1 MNWHGPKSQIVHWG
15 KHLYNKNLV
24 TGYDG
29 NISFKKE
36 DGTYLV
42 TKSGTCKKYI
52 QESDIINVNKDGTL
66 ISGPGICST
75 EFTTHVVCY
84 DSRPTATYVVH
95 AHPVKATALTFINKE
110 DLLLEDIVP
119 EVTSQI
125 GPVHTVPYFTPG
137 SEKLATAVQEVLVYN
152 PKCNFIML
160 KQHGIIGIGIDLM
173 QICMHIE
180 KIEYVADVIINT
192 NLSPRKLTS
201 AEVDDLKNYKYPSL
215 K

>member
-66 ISGPGICST
+66 ISGPGSCST
-75 EFTTHVVCY
+75 EFSTHVVCY
-84 DSRPTATYVVH
+84 EARPGATYVVH
-95 AHPVKATALTFINKE
+95 AHPIKATSLSFLDRE
-110 DLLLEDIVP
+110 YLLSKNIVP
-119 EVTSQI
+119 EAVSQI

-137 SEKLATAVQEVLVYN
+137 SDQLAAAVQEVLIYN
-152 PKCNFIML
+152 SDCNFIML
-160 KQHGIIGIGIDLM
+160 KQHGIIGIGTDLM

-180 KIEYVADVIINT
+180 KIEYLANIIFNT
-192 NLSPRKLTS
+192 NFVPRELTEL
-201 AEVDDLKNYKYPSL
+201 EVRDLKNYKYPSL

>member
-1 MNWHGPKSQIVHWG
+1 MSWHGPKSQIVHWG

-75 EFTTHVVCY
+75 EFTTHVACY
-84 DSRPTATYVVH
+84 EARPDATYVVH
-95 AHPVKATALTFINKE
+95 THPIKATSLSFIDRE
-110 DLLLEDIVP
+110 YLLRKNIVP
-119 EVTSQI
+119 EVVSQI
-125 GPVHTVPYFTPG
+125 GPIHIIPYFTPG
-137 SEKLATAVQEVLVYN
+137 SDQLATAVQEVLICN
-152 PKCNFIML
+152 ADCNFIML
-160 KQHGIIGIGIDLM
+160 KQHGIIGIGTNLM

-180 KIEYVADVIINT
+180 KIEYLSEIIFNT
-192 NLSPRKLTS
+192 NFVPRELTEL
-201 AEVDDLKNYKYPSL
+201 EVDDLKNYKYPSL

>member
-1 MNWHGPKSQIVHWG
+1 MNWHGPKTQIVDNS

-29 NISFKKE
+29 NISFRKE

-42 TKSGTCKKYI
+42 TKSGVCKKYI
-52 QESDIINVNKDGTL
+52 QESDIINVNKDGSL
-66 ISGPGICST
+66 ISGPGPCTT
-75 EFTTHVVCY
+75 EFTTHIVCY
-84 DSRPTATYVVH
+84 ESRPDATYVVH
-95 AHPVKATALTFINKE
+95 AHPIKATSLTFINKE
-110 DLLLEDIVP
+110 ELLMQDIVP

-160 KQHGIIGIGIDLM
+160 KQHGIIGIGTDLM

-180 KIEYVADVIINT
+180 KIEYLAEIILNT
-192 NLSPRKLTS
+192 NFAPHKLTEL
-201 AEVDDLKNYKYPSL
+201 EVEDLKKYKYPSL